1 MAVNKVVYDGRT
13 LIDISDTTATAD
25 KILSGYTAYGADG
38 NKVTG
43 TAESGGVSPQPT
55 EEKVVFFYDYEG
67 TLLYS
72 YTKAEFLA
80 LNAMPANP
88 SHEGLVAQ
96 GWNWSLANAKT
107 YIHSYDKLI
116 IGQMYTT
123 SSGDTELDVSLY
135 EGRIDPYFGVA
146 VKGTVTIYWGDGSSS
161 SLTGTSLTT
170 LKKVQHTYSA
180 VGNYT
185 ISIHAEGTNEYSI
198 YSNKS
203 SGPSALLSS
212 VSSTS
217 NSSVQNDSIEAYI
230 KCIKAVRIGNN
241 ISTIGARAFQGC
253 TCLEYVSMPDSI
265 TTITSYAYRG
275 TNLKFLTVPNSV
287 TSLPPYC
294 FNEAANLR
302 CVSLPDSLTS
312 ISTSS
317 LRECTS
323 LEEIAIPDTVSSLGS
338 YTFYGC
344 ESLTSIKVPAAVTS
358 LDTYVFNGCSS
369 LIDITLPN
377 TITSIEANA
386 FSGCGF
392 SELTLPEHLT
402 SIGNFIF
409 SSCSSLMSI
418 IIPASVV
425 SIGDR
430 VFSGCTKLKSVTF
443 EGDVESVGEEIFTGC
458 LFLESVTLPDTITS
472 FGTGLFKGCI
482 SLRSA
487 NIPSGADNVP
497 TDMFY
502 GCSCLDSI
510 TIPNTVT
517 KINQNAFRGCESIKS
532 IDIPENVTSIVTYA
546 FYNCYSLSIIR
557 FHGTTPP
564 TIGGSVF
571 TGLKLPCTIYV
582 PAGTLSAYTDTKYMP
597 SSTTYT
603 YVEY

>member
-43 TAESGGVSPQPT
+43 TAESGGVTPQPT
-55 EEKVVFFYDYEG
+55 EEKAVFFYDYEG

-80 LNAMPANP
+80 LSAMPVNP
-88 SHEGLVAQ
+88 THEGLVAQ

-107 YIHSYDKLI
+107 YIQSYDKLI

-123 SSGDTELDVSLY
+123 SSGDTEIDVSLY
-135 EGRIDPYFGVA
+135 EGRIDPYFGLA

-170 LKKVQHTYSA
+170 IKKTKHTYSA

-217 NSSVQNDSIEAYI
+217 NSSVANDSIEAYI

-241 ISTIGARAFQGC
+241 ISTIGTRAFQEC

-265 TTITSYAYRG
+265 TTIMSYAYIG

-287 TSLPPYC
+287 TSLPAYC
-294 FNEAANLR
+294 FEDSANLKH
-302 CVSLPDSLTS
+302 VSLPCALTS
-312 ISTSS
+312 VGGFSF
-317 LRECTS
+317 RDCVS
-323 LEEIAIPDTVSSLGS
+323 LEEIAIPDNVSSLGS
-338 YTFYGC
+338 STFYNC
-344 ESLTSIKVPAAVTS
+344 ESLTSIKIPTAVTS
-358 LDTYVFNGCSS
+358 LDTYVFYGCSS
-369 LIDITLPN
+369 LIDVTLPD
-377 TITSIEANA
+377 TITSIGANA
-386 FSGCGF
+386 FSKCGF

-402 SIGNFIF
+402 SIGNYIF
-409 SSCSSLMSI
+409 SSCLSLMSI

-430 VFSGCTKLKSVTF
+430 IFSGCTKLKSVTF
-443 EGDVESVGEEIFTGC
+443 EGDVESVGEGIFTDC
-458 LFLESVTLPDTITS
+458 SFLESVTLPDTITS
-472 FGTGLFKGCI
+472 FGTGLFTDCT

-497 TDMFY
+497 TSMFY

-517 KINQNAFRGCESIKS
+517 TINQSAFRSCASIKS
-532 IDIPENVTSIVTYA
+532 IDIPENVTTIATYA

-564 TIGGSVF
+564 TIGVSAF
-571 TGLKLPCTIYV
+571 AELKLPCTIYV
-582 PAGTLSAYTDTKYMP
+582 PAGTLSAYTGTRNMP
-597 SSTTYT
+597 KSTTYT